1 MLAWQGGAARRQ
13 SSLLAAL
20 MVLFHWWTPSC
31 EYCSGQREDVGKIGC
46 LRVVLSAWGRIRVSD
61 YQSDC
66 GELLGYRDVG
76 HMSFPC

>member
-1 MLAWQGGAARRQ
+1 M
-13 SSLLAAL
+13 
-20 MVLFHWWTPSC
+20 
-31 EYCSGQREDVGKIGC
+31 
-46 LRVVLSAWGRIRVSD
+46 VVLSAWGRIRVSD